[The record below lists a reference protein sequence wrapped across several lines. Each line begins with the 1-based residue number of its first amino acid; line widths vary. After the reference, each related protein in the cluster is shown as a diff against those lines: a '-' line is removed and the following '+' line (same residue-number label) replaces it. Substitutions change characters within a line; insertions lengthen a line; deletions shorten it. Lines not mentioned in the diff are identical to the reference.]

1 MSHYKPAVGDRIEFI
16 DPTTGTAHL
25 GIIHEYK
32 EGRDTRAVVMKHP
45 KRDYL
50 VLFDEPLWSEGPGQ
64 AWVAAEDM
72 NLIKSDKLNKPTV
85 TYVTSSTAQT
95 ARDFDFSN
103 LILEKS
109 NKVYESTV
117 STSDRPWTAYYVTAD
132 DFFDIL
138 RVAYEDTYGNGD
150 TTPWHPEDMYTN
162 VSCVLEIVTNT
173 LSNMANLK
181 SGRPLSGIKES

>member
-1 MSHYKPAVGDRIEFI
+1 LSDYKPAVGDRIEFI

-25 GIIHEYK
+25 GIIHQYK
-32 EGRDTRAVVMKHP
+32 QGRDTRAIALKHP

-50 VLFDEPLWSEGPGQ
+50 VLFDEPLWAEGPGQ
-64 AWVAAEDM
+64 AWVAKEDM
-72 NLIKSDKLNKPTV
+72 NLIKSNKLNKPAV

-95 ARDFDFSN
+95 TRDFDFSN
-103 LILEKS
+103 LILKKS

-117 STSDRPWTAYYVTAD
+117 STQDHPWTAYYVTAD

-138 RVAYEDTYGNGD
+138 RIAYEDTYGGSD
-150 TTPWHPEDMYTN
+150 TPWHPEDMYTN

-173 LSNMANLK
+173 LSNMEKLR
-181 SGRPLSGIKES
+181 SGRQVKGIKES

>member
-1 MSHYKPAVGDRIEFI
+1 LSNYKPGVGDRVEFI
-16 DPTTGTAHL
+16 DPTTGNAHL
-25 GIIHEYK
+25 GVINEYQQ
-32 EGRDTRAVVMKHP
+32 GRDKKAEVYKLP

-50 VLFDEPLWSEGPGQ
+50 VLFDEPLWAEGPGQ
-64 AWVAAEDM
+64 AWVAAKDI
-72 NLIKSDKLNKPTV
+72 NLIKSVKLNKPTV
-85 TYVTSSTAQT
+85 TYVTSSTSQT

-109 NKVYESTV
+109 NKVYKSTI

-150 TTPWHPEDMYTN
+150 TTPWHPEDMYAN

-173 LSNMANLK
+173 LSNMARLK

>member
-1 MSHYKPAVGDRIEFI
+1 MSNYKPAVGDRIEFI
-16 DPTTGTAHL
+16 DPTTGTAHV
-25 GIIHEYK
+25 GVVNEHK
-32 EGRDTRAVVMKHP
+32 PGRDTRAVVLKHP

-72 NLIKSDKLNKPTV
+72 NLIKSAKLNKPTV
-85 TYVTSSTAQT
+85 SYVSSSTSQT

-103 LILEKS
+103 LVLEKN
-109 NKVYESTV
+109 NKVYKSSI
-117 STSDRPWTAYYVTAD
+117 STSDRPWTAYYVTSD

-138 RVAYEDTYGNGD
+138 RIAYEDTYGGSE
-150 TTPWHPEDMYTN
+150 TPWHPEDMYTN

-173 LSNMANLK
+173 LSNMANIK
-181 SGRPLSGIKES
+181 SGKQLKGIKES